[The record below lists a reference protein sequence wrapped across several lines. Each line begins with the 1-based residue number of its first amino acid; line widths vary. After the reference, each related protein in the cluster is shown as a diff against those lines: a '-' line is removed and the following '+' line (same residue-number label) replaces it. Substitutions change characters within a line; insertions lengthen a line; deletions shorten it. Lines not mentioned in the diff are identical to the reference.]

1 MTEPKIA
8 ERLRSKDLLSIA
20 ELTTAEIELLLRT
33 AKPFKDLFKRSVKK
47 VPPLKGKTVLF
58 LFYEPSTRT
67 RTSFDIAAKRLS
79 ADVANF
85 AISSSS
91 VVKGESI
98 LDTVKTLESM
108 RADYIVVRHKGA
120 GVPNLIARHTPI
132 SVINAGDGFHAHPTQ
147 ALLDAYTLQEV
158 YGDLKGKRILIVGD
172 ILHSRVAR
180 STMQCCHKLGMEV
193 GIFGP
198 ATLLPPGAHSF
209 IKPFYKFE
217 DALAWQPQVMYLLRL
232 QLERQKANFFPSM
245 REYHHTFGLSQERF
259 NEIEREGIYVMHP
272 GPVNRG
278 VELVDAVMDY
288 ERCLIN
294 TQVEN
299 GIATRMAILYLLHP
313 SNRKE
318 HAAAVEELIP

>member
-1 MTEPKIA
+1 MTNPIIA
-8 ERLRSKDLLSIA
+8 EKLEQKDLLSIDELTAA
-20 ELTTAEIELLLRT
+20 ELELVLKT

-47 VPPLKGKTVLF
+47 VPPLKGKTVLL

-79 ADVANF
+79 ADVASF
-85 AISSSS
+85 SISSSS

-120 GVPNLIARHTPI
+120 GVANLIARNTPI
-132 SVINAGDGFHAHPTQ
+132 SVINAGDGYHAHPTQ
-147 ALLDAYTLQEV
+147 AILDAYTLKEV
-158 YGDLKGKRILIVGD
+158 YGDLKGKRILIIGD

-198 ATLLPPGAHSF
+198 ATLLPPGAHEF
-209 IKPFYKFE
+209 IKPFYKYQH
-217 DALAWQPQVMYLLRL
+217 AMAWKPNVIYLLRL

-245 REYHHTFGLSQERF
+245 REYHQTFGINRERF
-259 NEIEREGIYVMHP
+259 REVEQQGIYIMHP

-278 VELVDAVMDY
+278 VELVDEVMDY
-288 ERCLIN
+288 DRCLIN
-294 TQVEN
+294 QQVEN

-313 SNRKE
+313 TNRTKQ
-318 HAAAVEELIP
+318 AAAVEDIL